1 MTEVN
6 EPRGAELIPA
16 SQAAHPA
23 RDPNSSHISE
33 LQSRVATDLG
43 MLAAH
48 GAEDEAR
55 WCLELCLRAWCKT
68 QPGLRGRS
76 VDFLCWLYDKTRE
89 REEERCDIAAYRVQ
103 RAVWPMFT
111 KHASHASRQRII
123 AAAKAANGGVLSKRE
138 LDAELRWICA
148 RATAKPHRK
157 AA

>member
-23 RDPNSSHISE
+23 RDPNSSHISA

-76 VDFLCWLYDKTRE
+76 VDFLCWLYDQTRE
-89 REEERCDIAAYRVQ
+89 REGERCDIAAYRVQ

-111 KHASHASRQRII
+111 ERTSSERII
-123 AAAKAANGGVLSKRE
+123 AAAQAANEGILSKRE
-138 LDAELRWICA
+138 LENELSRICR

>member
-23 RDPNSSHISE
+23 RDPNSSHISA

-48 GAEDEAR
+48 GAEDGAR

-76 VDFLCWLYDKTRE
+76 VDFLCWLYDQTRE
-89 REEERCDIAAYRVQ
+89 REGERCDIAAYRVQ

-111 KHASHASRQRII
+111 EPRLQSGSSLPPKPPTRASFQSASSKMSSSRIC
-123 AAAKAANGGVLSKRE
+123 R
-138 LDAELRWICA
+138 